1 MRDARKRRRRRAR
14 SVGTGSG
21 RWPASAVFFLNG
33 LTLSTS
39 IARQPSLKS
48 EHHLSDG
55 QVGMLG
61 LLFAVA
67 AIVSMQ
73 FVGPLVA
80 RVGSRP
86 VLRVSLVVMPL
97 LLALVGLAGGFGALA
112 AANTA
117 LGGVHGTTDA
127 AMNAHAVAVERR
139 AGRRILSGCHAAW
152 SVSAVVASLATA
164 GLSRAGVPLTAHFV
178 GAAAVLAAGGLV
190 LGPLLLPAT
199 VDRGSGAAPVRR
211 GGRRDAGRRER
222 DRTRGGWSGVFVAL
236 GLAGTALMICEGA
249 ALGWGPI
256 FLHDRRGVSL
266 GLAAVAVTAY
276 AAGQTA
282 VRMVGDRL
290 ATRYGARKVF
300 RTGGIVAAVG
310 LGVAVLVATPV
321 AAVAGFAVMG
331 AGMSVLL
338 PLAFSAVGQVE
349 GMSAATAVSRFTT
362 FTYTGVLLGPAAVGW
377 AAELTDLT
385 RTLAALLPVLLAVAL
400 LTRLPTPRPVPEP
413 KPTPPNTGAVAPA
426 ANR

>member
-1 MRDARKRRRRRAR
+1 MAGHERRA
-14 SVGTGSG
+14 GAGGAGGG
-21 RWPASAVFFLNG
+21 RWPATAVFFLNG

-55 QVGMLG
+55 RMGVLG

-67 AIVSMQ
+67 AVVAMQ

-86 VLRVSLVVMPL
+86 VLRGSLAVMPL

-117 LGGVHGTTDA
+117 LGAVHGTTDA

-139 AGRRILSGCHAAW
+139 TGRRILSGCHAAW

-178 GAAAVLAAGGLV
+178 GAAAVLAAAGLV
-190 LGPLLLPAT
+190 LGRLLPPVA
-199 VDRGSGAAPVRR
+199 DRTHGTGRTPGTAPARR
-211 GGRRDAGRRER
+211 GKARAGR
-222 DRTRGGWSGVFVAL
+222 WSPAFVAL
-236 GLAGTALMICEGA
+236 GLAGTALMVCEGA

-256 FLHDRRGVSL
+256 FLHEARGVPA
-266 GLAAVAVTAY
+266 GLAATAVTAY

-282 VRMVGDRL
+282 VRVVGDRL
-290 ATRYGARKVF
+290 ATRHGARRVF
-300 RTGGIVAAVG
+300 RAGGLVAAAG
-310 LGVAVLVATPV
+310 LGVAVLAHRPV
-321 AAVAGFAVMG
+321 AAVGGFAVMG
-331 AGMSVLL
+331 IGMSVLL
-338 PLAFSAVGQVE
+338 PLAFSAVGRTE
-349 GMSAATAVSRFTT
+349 GVSAATAVSRFST
-362 FTYTGVLLGPAAVGW
+362 FTYAGVLLGPAAVGW
-377 AAELTDLT
+377 AADAGGLT

-400 LTRLPTPRPVPEP
+400 LTRLPEPPPEP
-413 KPTPPNTGAVAPA
+413 APA
-426 ANR
+426 PLEAAPAGAARR

>member
-1 MRDARKRRRRRAR
+1 MMDTRVTDTREK
-14 SVGTGSG
+14 GTGAGSG
-21 RWPASAVFFLNG
+21 RWPATAVFFLNG
-33 LTLSTS
+33 LTLSTA

-48 EHHLSDG
+48 EHHLADG
-55 QVGMLG
+55 QVGALG

-117 LGGVHGTTDA
+117 LGAVHGTTDA

-139 AGRRILSGCHAAW
+139 GRRRILSGCHAAW

-178 GAAAVLAAGGLV
+178 GAAVVLVVGGLV
-190 LGPLLLPAT
+190 LGPLLLPAAA
-199 VDRGSGAAPVRR
+199 DRGSVPAPARR
-211 GGRRDAGRRER
+211 GSARGTRGAG
-222 DRTRGGWSGVFVAL
+222 GGWSRAFVAL
-236 GLAGTALMICEGA
+236 GLAGTALMVCEGA

-256 FLHDRRGVSL
+256 FLHDSRGVSL
-266 GLAAVAVTAY
+266 GLAATAVTAY
-276 AAGQTA
+276 AGGQTA
-282 VRMVGDRL
+282 VRVVGDRL
-290 ATRYGARKVF
+290 ATRYGAPKVF
-300 RTGGIVAAVG
+300 RAGGLVAAVG
-310 LGVAVLVATPV
+310 LGVAVLTAEP
-321 AAVAGFAVMG
+321 AASVAGFAVMG

-338 PLAFSAVGQVE
+338 PLAFSAVGQAQ

-362 FTYTGVLLGPAAVGW
+362 FTYAGVLLGPAAVGW
-377 AAELTDLT
+377 AAELAGLT
-385 RTLAALLPVLLAVAL
+385 RTLAALLPVLLAVAV
-400 LTRLPTPRPVPEP
+400 LTRLPRSLPVPEP
-413 KPTPPNTGAVAPA
+413 APA
-426 ANR
+426 EMAHR